1 MSIGQAGDAGVAA
14 EPIRE
19 APRRIPRALEFRLYV
34 SHFLSTWNSRLFE
47 FAAVLFL
54 ADIFPGTLLFVS
66 VYALARN
73 GAAILFAQS
82 LGSWIDVGNR
92 LVVVRTSILGQRLA
106 VAASCAIFWVLERSG
121 TGADRQLRSGLFACT
136 VILACVE
143 KLCAV
148 ANLVSVERDW
158 VSWS

>member
-1 MSIGQAGDAGVAA
+1 MSVEEAGDAGVTA

-19 APRRIPRALEFRLYV
+19 APVRIPRSLEFRLYV

-82 LGSWIDVGNR
+82 MGSWIDVGNR

-106 VAASCAIFWVLERSG
+106 VAGSCAIFWVLEGLGSNS
-121 TGADRQLRSGLFACT
+121 DKQLRSSLFACT

-158 VSWS
+158 VS